1 VFKLIKK
8 CRVCGSKK
16 IRSVLNLGNQP
27 PANSLQKIKKN
38 QSTIPLNMLRC
49 SSCYTLQLNATIKP
63 SHLFSKYLWVTGT
76 SEVIKR
82 YRDFFVRK
90 IKKNHSSNSRN
101 LLEIASNDGFFLK
114 EFKKNKFN
122 ILGIDPAKNI
132 AKIANAQNIPTI
144 AKFFNLKISK
154 IIKKKYFSFDIV
166 VCRNVIPHV
175 ENIHSVVSGIANVLS
190 KNGKAY
196 IEFHY
201 AENLNKNLHYDYI
214 YHEHIFYFTLLSM
227 TNLLK
232 KHNLNVLDYFKSPIS
247 GGSLVLVVS
256 KMNSEKSNR
265 LKKLIAHEIK
275 NKVNKKIYWKNFSN
289 KCIFHKNLLKK
300 KLEDFVSKKLTIA
313 GYGASARSSTLLNYC
328 KITNKQLKFVA
339 DKSPIKK
346 NLFTAGSGILIKNPT
361 KSIFK
366 DVNCIFILAWNFKDE
381 IMRYLKKIK
390 FKGTIITVL
399 PKIKITKC

>member
-1 VFKLIKK
+1 MFKLIKK

-38 QSTIPLNMLRC
+38 QLTIPLNMLRC
-49 SSCYTLQLNATIKP
+49 SSCNTLQLNATIKP

-76 SEVIKR
+76 SEAIKR

-90 IKKNHSSNSRN
+90 IKKNHSINSRN
-101 LLEIASNDGFFLK
+101 ILEIASNDGFFLK

-122 ILGIDPAKNI
+122 ILGVDPAKNI

-144 AKFFNLKISK
+144 AKFFNLKVSK
-154 IIKKKYFSFDIV
+154 IIKKEYFSPDIV

-256 KMNSEKSNR
+256 KMNSKKSNS

-275 NKVNKKIYWKNFSN
+275 NKINREIYWKNFSN

-300 KLEDFVSKKLTIA
+300 KLEYFVSKKLTIA

-328 KITNKQLKFVA
+328 KITNKHLKFIA
-339 DKSPIKK
+339 DKNSMKK
-346 NLFTAGSGILIKNPT
+346 NLFTPGSGILIKNPT

-381 IMRYLKKIK
+381 IIKYLKKIK
-390 FKGTIITVL
+390 FKGTIVTVL